1 LVGTA
6 RADQQHNEMLQVQ
19 NATVDV
25 LKDLTTEIKG
35 LRQDNRTRD
44 TGESSRTTQILAELV
59 AKKF

>member
-1 LVGTA
+1 
-6 RADQQHNEMLQVQ
+6 MLQVQ
-19 NATVDV
+19 NATIDV

-35 LRQDNRTRD
+35 LRQDNRAHN